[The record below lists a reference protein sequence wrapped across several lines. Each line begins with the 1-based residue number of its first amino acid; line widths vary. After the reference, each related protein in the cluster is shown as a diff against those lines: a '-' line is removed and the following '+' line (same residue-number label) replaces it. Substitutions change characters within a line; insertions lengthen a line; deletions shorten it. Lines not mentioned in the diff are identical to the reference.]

1 MKKIIIDGQVCIGP
15 TYSNGEIAFIK
26 RNLRNHKGLGELA
39 GLLEVAGNVQRLKI
53 LYLLHACTEMCV
65 CDIAAVLDITD
76 SAVSQHIRK
85 LKDKNLV
92 KSRRDKQTIFYSLQ
106 DNLFISK
113 VRNFFES
120 ENIKDLHAF
129 HLNE

>member
-1 MKKIIIDGQVCIGP
+1 
-15 TYSNGEIAFIK
+15 
-26 RNLRNHKGLGELA
+26 
-39 GLLEVAGNVQRLKI
+39 
-53 LYLLHACTEMCV
+53 MCV

-106 DNLFISK
+106 DNLFTSK
-113 VRNFFES
+113 VNNFFEL
-120 ENIKDLHAF
+120 EEIKEQYAF
-129 HLNE
+129 NVTE